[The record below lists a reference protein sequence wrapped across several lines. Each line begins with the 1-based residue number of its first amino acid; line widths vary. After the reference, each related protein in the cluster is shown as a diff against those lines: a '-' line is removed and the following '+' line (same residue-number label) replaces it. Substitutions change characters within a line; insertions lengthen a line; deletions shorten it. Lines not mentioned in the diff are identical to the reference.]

1 MLEVSSEREKPYRRL
16 HLLLLQ
22 QGAGVWGDRELRT
35 RQIESQAAHLGDHN
49 PKVGFLFF
57 GETALQWRQS

>member
-1 MLEVSSEREKPYRRL
+1 MLKASSEREKPFRRL

-35 RQIESQAAHLGDHN
+35 RQIESQAAHLGDRN
-49 PKVGFLFF
+49 PKVGFLFYVVA
-57 GETALQWRQS
+57 ALQWRQS